1 MFSDAATKTLFY
13 GDYVEQF
20 RVNVR
25 ISAFSVEFPLSSVE
39 NWYLRYHLR
48 GRVVDGVVF
57 SLNMSPKV
65 TSNESIGEGLTW

>member
-1 MFSDAATKTLFY
+1 LFEGVGGALLNDRAPLAEFPGDRFNLMFSDAATKTLFY

-39 NWYLRYHLR
+39 N
-48 GRVVDGVVF
+48 
-57 SLNMSPKV
+57 
-65 TSNESIGEGLTW
+65 